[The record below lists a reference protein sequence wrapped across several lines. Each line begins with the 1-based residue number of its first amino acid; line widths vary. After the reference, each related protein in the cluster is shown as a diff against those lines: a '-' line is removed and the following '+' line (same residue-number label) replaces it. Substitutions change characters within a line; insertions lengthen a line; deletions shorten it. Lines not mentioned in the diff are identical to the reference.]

1 MPQKTFFSSL
11 ASNKQFKYISS
22 KIPMSIFKIMIYQAA
37 EKARIEAYGSPPL
50 SSQDNFD
57 YYQAP
62 QLQYWE

>member
-1 MPQKTFFSSL
+1 
-11 ASNKQFKYISS
+11 
-22 KIPMSIFKIMIYQAA
+22 MSIFKIMIYQAA